1 MRDAFLEGAQT
12 GSINA
17 RYSGQRRIQAQLL
30 LDMLAV
36 DRERALTTMKTWAT
50 FLETA
55 SGRQHATHFHTLE
68 QYIPYR
74 ILDVG
79 QM

>member
-12 GSINA
+12 GSIEA
-17 RYSGQRRIQAQLL
+17 KYSGKRRVQAQLL
-30 LDMLAV
+30 LDMVAV
-36 DRERALTTMKTWAT
+36 DRKRALITMKTWAT

-55 SGRQHATHFHTLE
+55 SGRQHASHFNTLE
-68 QYIPYR
+68 QYMTYR